1 MISAPKRVACSR
13 NRTMSSGPMTP
24 SGNPGKFS
32 TSVVSISWP
41 PGWSLVDDGS
51 PSSTRGLRLARA
63 VYSAAVWPAGPE
75 PMISTSRGS
84 ATLVLFVR
92 VGQFPSTESVLAG
105 GAPPRQPPEQQSEG
119 CENAAEQE
127 VHDPHAARDV
137 AVHDAHREDAEQDE
151 GDGAEDRRQQPEHHQ
166 AGGRHQAVGGVGSD

>member
-1 MISAPKRVACSR
+1 MITARARYSSSSAQAKNGRTEKSTLLAFTVTYSAPKRAACSLKIVI
-13 NRTMSSGPMTP
+13 NSGPCTP
-24 SGNPGKFS
+24 STTPGKCS
-32 TSVVSISWP
+32 TSVVNMSWP

-63 VYSAAVWPAGPE
+63 VYRAAVWPAGPE

-119 CENAAEQE
+119 CEN
-127 VHDPHAARDV
+127 
-137 AVHDAHREDAEQDE
+137 
-151 GDGAEDRRQQPEHHQ
+151 
-166 AGGRHQAVGGVGSD
+166 